1 MQEDEEMGISD
12 LLGAMMQSGMAPS
25 SNQRLQNALG
35 GGSGGLLESL
45 GGLLGGQRSGGLGDV
60 LSGALGGG
68 GGGLGGMLGE
78 VLNQAGQAVGGK
90 QNLALG
96 GLGALVGSLL
106 GGGGKSLGGAIG
118 GGVMA
123 LLGAMAF
130 KALQGSGQST
140 GRVPLGLIE
149 PQSEADREELENRSE
164 LVLKAMIN
172 AAKADGK
179 IDEGEAHRIVGKLQ
193 EAGADADG
201 QRYVLDLMRRPME
214 TETLITAAEG
224 HPNLA
229 AELYAASLMAI
240 EVDTSA
246 EKAYLGK
253 LASGLGLTSEVTW
266 RIEQMVGLQPV

>member
-1 MQEDEEMGISD
+1 MSISD

-45 GGLLGGQRSGGLGDV
+45 GGLLGGQRSGGGLGDI
-60 LSGALGGG
+60 LSGMLGGG
-68 GGGLGGMLGE
+68 GGGLGGMLGD
-78 VLNQAGQAVGGK
+78 VLNQAGQAAGGK

-106 GGGGKSLGGAIG
+106 GGGGKSLGGALG
-118 GGVMA
+118 GGLMA

-140 GRVPLGLIE
+140 GRVPLGLME
-149 PQSEADREELENRSE
+149 PQTEEEREELENRSE

-179 IDEGEAHRIVGKLQ
+179 IDEGEAHRIVGKMQ

-201 QRYVLDLMRRPME
+201 QRYVLELMRRPME

-253 LASGLGLTSEVTW
+253 LASGLGLTPEVTR

>member
-1 MQEDEEMGISD
+1 MSISD
-12 LLGAMMQSGMAPS
+12 LLGAMVQSGMTPS
-25 SNQRLQNALG
+25 SNQRLQNAFG

-45 GGLLGGQRSGGLGDV
+45 GGLLGGQRGGAGLGDI
-60 LSGALGGG
+60 LTGMLGGG
-68 GGGLGGMLGE
+68 GGGLGGMLGQ
-78 VLNQAGQAVGGK
+78 VLSQAGQAAGGK

-96 GLGALVGSLL
+96 GLGALAGALL
-106 GGGGKSLGGAIG
+106 GGGGKSLGGALG

-130 KALQGSGQST
+130 KALQGSGQGT

-149 PQSEADREELENRSE
+149 PQTEEERRELEDRSE

-179 IDEGEAHRIVGKLQ
+179 IDEGEARRIVGKLQ

-201 QRYVLDLMRRPME
+201 QRYVLELMRRPVE
-214 TETLITAAEG
+214 TDTLIAAAEG

-240 EVDTSA
+240 EVDTQA
-246 EKAYLGK
+246 EQAYLEK
-253 LASGLGLTSEVTW
+253 LASGLGLTAQVTR
-266 RIEQMVGLQPV
+266 RIEQMVGLQPA

>member
-1 MQEDEEMGISD
+1 MNITD
-12 LLGAMMQSGMAPS
+12 LLGAMTQSGMASS

-45 GGLLGGQRSGGLGDV
+45 GGLLGGQKSSGGLGDV
-60 LSGALGGG
+60 LSGMLGGG

-78 VLNQAGQAVGGK
+78 VLNQAGQAAGGK

-106 GGGGKSLGGAIG
+106 GGGGKSLGGALG
-118 GGVMA
+118 GGLMA

-140 GRVPLGLIE
+140 GRVPLGLME
-149 PQSEADREELENRSE
+149 PQTEEEREELENRSE

-179 IDEGEAHRIVGKLQ
+179 IDEGEAHRIVGKMQ
-193 EAGADADG
+193 ESGADADG
-201 QRYVLDLMRRPME
+201 QRYVLELMRRPMD
-214 TETLITAAEG
+214 TQTLITAAEG

-253 LASGLGLTSEVTW
+253 LASGLGLSPEVTR